1 MYGTL
6 ITLHIFSIASF
17 VGPVWPINGRHTESE
32 LTFCCRRWCSSIGK
46 SGSWWDYTF
55 LQCVFLYDL
64 LVVSETALVTAKL
77 KETSTDADLLVSRQ
91 QEHRKR
97 IGERIQSFIA
107 WTGKTPEVTA
117 CNRDGQ
123 CLLHVIVRW
132 NLLNLIIVY
141 KWTTAVDV
149 KQVSIRILYSQC

>member
-1 MYGTL
+1 M
-6 ITLHIFSIASF
+6 
-17 VGPVWPINGRHTESE
+17 
-32 LTFCCRRWCSSIGK
+32 
-46 SGSWWDYTF
+46 
-55 LQCVFLYDL
+55 
-64 LVVSETALVTAKL
+64 TAKL
-77 KETSTDADLLVSRQ
+77 KETSTDADRLVTRQ
-91 QEHRKR
+91 QEHRKK

-149 KQVSIRILYSQC
+149 KQVSIRILYSQCKFHVVCTIVYTSKRSTSCNFSKRRSIRRQCYKQKERLGFIAIQSAPTSPNW